1 MLKRA
6 VVLGAIMLYICF
18 WHGNSVCR
26 TIPERWR
33 VQRPNQSIQAEN
45 LSLRRFIERLTGQ
58 SIWQNSAA
66 NTALKEDVNENAPEN
81 EYTRI

>member
-1 MLKRA
+1 ML
-6 VVLGAIMLYICF
+6 LYICF

-26 TIPERWR
+26 TIAESWR
-33 VQRPNQSIQAEN
+33 VQRPNQSIHAEN
-45 LSLRRFIERLTGQ
+45 LSLRRFIEGLAGQ
-58 SIWQNSAA
+58 GIWQNSAA